1 MLRTFVCCII
11 FSDVL
16 LDSRVI
22 FGESLFL
29 AVSFYSRPRLF
40 HCVFSLFS
48 RCKEE
53 GKEWL
58 GIGPIHAAS
67 KVKERPLLSQRS
79 VRGQIFRSESF
90 AFVGSTV
97 YVSMGKQLKKPDNFV
112 KKIISNYAC
121 IFLTPE
127 QGVHILLHRHFRF
140 FDRGWGKPK
149 VALQFTF
156 HVQRSLLKDK
166 GFN

>member
-1 MLRTFVCCII
+1 MLVSIFDCCII
-11 FSDVL
+11 FGDVL

-29 AVSFYSRPRLF
+29 AASFYSRPRLF

-58 GIGPIHAAS
+58 GIGLIHAAS

-97 YVSMGKQLKKPDNFV
+97 YVSMGKQLKKPDKFV
-112 KKIISNYAC
+112 KKIFQTTRVFFLPLNREYTFSC
-121 IFLTPE
+121 TGIF
-127 QGVHILLHRHFRF
+127 GFSIGDGGNRRSHFNSLF
-140 FDRGWGKPK
+140 TYSDR
-149 VALQFTF
+149 
-156 HVQRSLLKDK
+156 S
-166 GFN
+166 